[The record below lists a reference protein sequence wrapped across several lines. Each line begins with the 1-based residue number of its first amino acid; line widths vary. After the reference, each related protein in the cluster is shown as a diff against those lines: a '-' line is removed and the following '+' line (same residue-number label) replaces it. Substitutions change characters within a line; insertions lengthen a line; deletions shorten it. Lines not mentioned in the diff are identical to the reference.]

1 MSCQF
6 SRWNTSGILLLT
18 CLVCLTGC
26 SSTHPVPKMPQP
38 AAPLIPVDGEAIP
51 ALTFAELILDIP
63 HQVPIGYRYEGL
75 EYIRGD
81 EIRWS
86 EHFGAQTDV
95 LNQDSRTVLTEAG
108 YRVSEDDPRALRL
121 VGTMSRVSF
130 NSYAAKVSF
139 DQAECQ
145 MTWQLYRDGAEA
157 PYFTTVTHG
166 AGRVDAK
173 KMGAIRAAFELALR
187 RLLANPDFVAA
198 VSE

>member
-1 MSCQF
+1 MSCHF

-18 CLVCLTGC
+18 CLVCLAGC
-26 SSTHPVPKMPQP
+26 SSTQPSPKMPQP
-38 AAPLIPVDGEAIP
+38 AAPLIQVDGEALP

-63 HQVPIGYRYEGL
+63 HQVPMGYRYEGL

-108 YRVSEDDPRALRL
+108 YRVSEDDPDALRL

-130 NSYAAKVSF
+130 NSYTAKISF

-166 AGRVDAK
+166 AGRVDAN
-173 KMGAIRAAFELALR
+173 KMGAIRAAFELSLR
-187 RLLANPDFVAA
+187 RLLANPDFVVA